1 MQRVDAVAILTEW
14 DEFKEFNW
22 QNILSNEKYP
32 KYIFDGRL
40 IINEKKVP
48 KQIKLITIRKKKK

>member
-32 KYIFDGRL
+32 KYIFDSRL

-48 KQIKLITIRKKKK
+48 KQIKLITI